1 MNEVNLLPMWNPNVC
16 FQSADGSPPSPSS
29 VLAPP
34 SFTGGSQG
42 CQITCVRTEAEP
54 RVEEAQP
61 LKVRHNLYS
70 SAWPH
75 WPSLESR
82 SCWAAEERATGFLDE
97 SLDAP
102 SWSTPINSPFI
113 FLPATTMEPL

>member
-1 MNEVNLLPMWNPNVC
+1 MSVSNQQMALLQALPQFWLLHLS
-16 FQSADGSPPSPSS
+16 QE
-29 VLAPP
+29 APKVVR
-34 SFTGGSQG
+34 
-42 CQITCVRTEAEP
+42 ITCVRTEAEP

-82 SCWAAEERATGFLDE
+82 SCWAAEEWATGFLDE
-97 SLDAP
+97 SLDTP